1 MFVIVLTIV
10 LVLLI
15 ACYLYLRSLGG
26 ITFPW
31 LQFYV
36 RGKESGFSFREVNLL
51 RTIAIKNRLNNPTAL
66 FWSVKVLDRCIRSTI
81 VSLRAT
87 GNDNDRKHLV
97 FVNKLFDFRK
107 RVELDQPK
115 YTLGLTSTRS
125 VTPGQTCKIALE
137 GGGVYFSKV
146 LENNRRYIAMTYPRG
161 NPLPPGFSWRDQ
173 PLRFYFWR
181 QEDAGYSFESRV
193 IGNFIDRKI
202 PIIHVQHA
210 DDLVRVQKRR
220 SVRRDLNVP
229 AQLYPLRSIGDAN
242 EVLESSAGFRCRL
255 LDISEDGAAVAIGG
269 RVKAGVPLKIIAEIA
284 DQMIVLSGVIQSTN
298 YQRKH
303 NISVLHTQAK
313 RPSDSMKVKIL
324 TFVYQL
330 FDPNKDTT
338 AIAASRAAAPVGG
351 GGA

>member
-1 MFVIVLTIV
+1 MFVIVLAIG
-10 LVLLI
+10 LVLLT

-26 ITFPW
+26 VTFPW

-36 RGKESGFSFREVNLL
+36 RGKESGFTFREVNLL
-51 RTIAIKNRLNNPTAL
+51 RTIAIKNRLKNPTAL

-87 GNDNDRKHLV
+87 GNDNDRKHLM
-97 FVNKLFDFRK
+97 FLNKLFDFRK
-107 RVELDQPK
+107 RVELDRPK
-115 YTLGLTSTRS
+115 YTLGLTSTRGI
-125 VTPGQTCKIALE
+125 TPGQTCKIALE
-137 GGGVYFSKV
+137 GGGVYLSKV

-202 PIIHVQHA
+202 PIIHVQQS

-242 EVLESSAGFRCRL
+242 EVLEPSAGFRCRL

-284 DQMIVLSGVIQSTN
+284 DQIIVLSGVIQSTN
-298 YQRKH
+298 YKRKH

-313 RPSDSMKVKIL
+313 RPSDGMKVKIL

-330 FDPNKDTT
+330 LDPNQDTT
-338 AIAASRAAAPVGG
+338 AIAASRAVAPVGERSS
-351 GGA
+351 